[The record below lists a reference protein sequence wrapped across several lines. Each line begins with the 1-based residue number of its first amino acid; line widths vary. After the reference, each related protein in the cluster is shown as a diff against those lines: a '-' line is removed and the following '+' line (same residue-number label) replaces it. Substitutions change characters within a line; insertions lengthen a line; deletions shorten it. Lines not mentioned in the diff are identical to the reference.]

1 MSENKTIPE
10 VPLAERIRPDRIEL
24 IVGQEHILGPG
35 CSLRRA
41 LDSGRI
47 FSVIFWGPPGT
58 GKTTLARLI
67 AEYAH
72 KPFRSFS
79 AVTSGLKEL
88 REILGEAENERAKS
102 GQSTILFVD
111 EIHRFNKAQQDAFLP
126 HIESGLII
134 LVGATTQNPSFEVIP
149 PLLSRT
155 RVMVLK
161 PLDDEGLK
169 KILNRALSDT
179 EKGLGKLGLRLHPK
193 ALDHIIDISGGDARS
208 ALNNLEIA
216 AYYTVEDK
224 GNKNEITIELVEQ
237 ALDRK
242 SLPYDKDGEEHYNII
257 SAFHK
262 SLRGSDVQASV
273 YWLYRMLV
281 AGEDPL
287 FIARRMIRFASED
300 VGIADPNALQ
310 VALNAF
316 EAWEKVGPPEAELAL
331 VEAAVYLATAPKSNA
346 LYVAEMAVKKEIKR
360 SGALAVPLH
369 IRNAPTKLMK
379 ELGYSRGYLYPH
391 NYPDAKVDQEYLPEQ
406 IKNSVFYHPT
416 DRGLEKEIKRRMSE
430 NVGKKDVTKKL
441 EK

>member
-155 RVMVLK
+155 RVMVLR

-379 ELGYSRGYLYPH
+379 DLGYSRGYLYPH

-416 DRGLEKEIKRRMSE
+416 DRGMEREIKKRMSDC
-430 NVGKKDVTKKL
+430 KKKN
-441 EK
+441 

>member
-1 MSENKTIPE
+1 MNTKKTPE
-10 VPLAERIRPDRIEL
+10 TPLAERMRPDSIDL
-24 IVGQEHILGPG
+24 IVGQDHLLGPK
-35 CSLRRA
+35 CALRRA
-41 LDSGRI
+41 LDSGRV
-47 FSVIFWGPPGT
+47 FSVVFWGPPGT

-67 AEYAH
+67 AKYTN
-72 KPFRSFS
+72 KPFRAFS

-88 REILGEAENERAKS
+88 REILGQAEIQRRNS
-102 GQSTILFVD
+102 GDSTILFVD

-134 LVGATTQNPSFEVIP
+134 MVGATTQNPSFEVIP
-149 PLLSRT
+149 PLLSRA

-161 PLDDEGLK
+161 PLDDGGVRS
-169 KILNRALSDT
+169 ILERALKDT
-179 EKGLGKLGLRLHPK
+179 EKGLGGLELKVQEK
-193 ALDHIIDISGGDARS
+193 ALDHLVDISGGDARL

-216 AYYTVEDK
+216 AYYTIEDES
-224 GNKNEITIELVEQ
+224 NNNEITIELVEA

-287 FIARRMIRFASED
+287 FIGRRMIRFASED
-300 VGIADPNALQ
+300 IGIADPLALQ

-316 EAWEKVGPPEAELAL
+316 EAWEKIGPPEAELAL
-331 VEAAVYLATAPKSNA
+331 VEAAVYLAAAPKSNA
-346 LYVAEMAVKKEIKR
+346 LYIAEKAAKKEIKR
-360 SGALAVPLH
+360 SGALAVPMH

-379 ELGYSRGYLYPH
+379 NLGYSQGYMYPH
-391 NYPDAKVDQEYLPEQ
+391 NYPDAIVDQEYLPDE
-406 IKNSVFYHPT
+406 IRKSVFYHPT
-416 DRGLEKEIKRRMSE
+416 ERGVEKEIRKRMSE
-430 NVGKKDVTKKL
+430 TAGKKEIMKK
-441 EK
+441 KGK

>member
-1 MSENKTIPE
+1 MTEKIIIPE
-10 VPLAERIRPDRIEL
+10 TPLAERIRPDNIDL
-24 IVGQEHILGPG
+24 IIGQEHLLGKG
-35 CSLRRA
+35 SALRRA
-41 LDSGRI
+41 IDSGRI

-58 GKTTLARLI
+58 GKTTLARLL
-67 AEYAH
+67 ADYAH

-79 AVTSGLKEL
+79 AVTSGVKEL
-88 REILGEAENERAKS
+88 REILAEAEEERLKS

-149 PLLSRT
+149 PLLSRA

-161 PLDDEGLK
+161 PLDNNGLK
-169 KILNRALSDT
+169 KILERAITDK
-179 EKGLGKLGLRLHPK
+179 EKGLGSLELKIDDA
-193 ALDHIIDISGGDARS
+193 ALNHIIDISGGDARL

-216 AYYTVEDK
+216 AYYTAEDRE
-224 GNKNEITIELVEQ
+224 NNNQITIALVEK

-242 SLPYDKDGEEHYNII
+242 ALPYDKDGEEHYNII

-262 SLRGSDVQASV
+262 SLRGSDAHASI
-273 YWLYRMLV
+273 YWLYRMV
-281 AGEDPL
+281 EAGEDPL

-300 VGIADPNALQ
+300 IGMADPLALQ

-316 EAWEKVGPPEAELAL
+316 SAWEKVGPPEAQLAL

-346 LYVAEMAVKKEIKR
+346 LYVAEMAVKKEIAK
-360 SGALAVPLH
+360 SGALPVPMH

-379 ELGYSRGYLYPH
+379 NLGYSRGYLYPH
-391 NYPDAKVDQEYLPEQ
+391 NYPDAKVDQEYLPEM
-406 IKNSVFYHPT
+406 IKDISFYHPT
-416 DRGLEKEIKRRMSE
+416 ERGMEKEIKRRMMDMK
-430 NVGKKDVTKKL
+430 VKKDVTKKP
-441 EK
+441 E

>member
-1 MSENKTIPE
+1 MPENKTIPE

-379 ELGYSRGYLYPH
+379 DLGYSRGYLYPH

-416 DRGLEKEIKRRMSE
+416 DRGMEREIKKRMSDC
-430 NVGKKDVTKKL
+430 KKKN
-441 EK
+441 

>member
-1 MSENKTIPE
+1 MADKTAQPE
-10 VPLAERIRPDRIEL
+10 TPLAERIRPDNIDL
-24 IVGQEHILGPG
+24 IVGQEHLLGPK
-35 CSLRRA
+35 CALRRA

-67 AEYAH
+67 ARYT
-72 KPFRSFS
+72 KKSFRAFS
-79 AVTSGLKEL
+79 AVTSGLKDL
-88 REILGEAENERAKS
+88 REILGEAEKERAET
-102 GQSTILFVD
+102 GESTILFVD

-149 PLLSRT
+149 PLLSRA

-161 PLDDEGLK
+161 SLDEEGLK
-169 KILNRALSDT
+169 KIINRAVIDR
-179 EKGLGKLGLRLHPK
+179 EKGLGELGLKLHPK

-216 AYYTVEDK
+216 AHYTVEDK
-224 GNKNEITIELVEQ
+224 DSNNEITVELVEA
-237 ALDRK
+237 ALDKK

-287 FIARRMIRFASED
+287 YIARRMIRFASED
-300 VGIADPNALQ
+300 IGIADTSALQ

-316 EAWEKVGPPEAELAL
+316 EAWEKIGPPEAELAL

-346 LYVAEMAVKKEIKR
+346 LYVAEMAVKKEIKK

-406 IKNSVFYHPT
+406 IKNTVFYHPT
-416 DRGLEKEIKRRMSE
+416 DRGMEREIKKRMDLNS
-430 NVGKKDVTKKL
+430 GKRGKTKK
-441 EK
+441 ES